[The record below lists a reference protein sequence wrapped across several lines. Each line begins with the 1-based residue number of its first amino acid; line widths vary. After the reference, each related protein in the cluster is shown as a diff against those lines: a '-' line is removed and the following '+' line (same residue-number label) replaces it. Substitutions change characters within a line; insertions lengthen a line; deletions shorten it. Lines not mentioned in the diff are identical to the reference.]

1 MASGCAEE
9 KRDNLEGRLVHR
21 SLFRDTHCVYIC
33 LNKHEERK
41 KLSRTPEELDTI
53 RTRRGSHEPDAGVF

>member
-21 SLFRDTHCVYIC
+21 SLS
-33 LNKHEERK
+33 L
-41 KLSRTPEELDTI
+41 LDNLKT
-53 RTRRGSHEPDAGVF
+53 F

>member
-21 SLFRDTHCVYIC
+21 SPLKEKKRQFKHLFNKYI
-33 LNKHEERK
+33 NKKRNIPK
-41 KLSRTPEELDTI
+41 VK
-53 RTRRGSHEPDAGVF
+53 